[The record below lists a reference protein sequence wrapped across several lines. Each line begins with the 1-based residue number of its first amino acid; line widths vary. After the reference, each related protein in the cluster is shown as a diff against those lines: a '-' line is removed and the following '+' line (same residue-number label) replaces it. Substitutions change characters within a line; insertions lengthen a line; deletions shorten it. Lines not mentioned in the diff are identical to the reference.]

1 MQFQKVFQDALIA
14 LLTGVLGVLV
24 TFLIALAKKG
34 FEWLGA
40 KIANVKDATFREN
53 LKQLNTLLENT
64 VYNVVTSLQ
73 QTLGDEIRES
83 IKNGDGKYK
92 REDLLALKD
101 KALDQVV
108 NQITNTDWAMLQ
120 EIYDDLTQHVIDLI
134 EVNVYNL
141 KSDTFLLK
149 GGEDE

>member
-83 IKNGDGKYK
+83 IKKKDGKYT

-149 GGEDE
+149 GGESE

>member
-1 MQFQKVFQDALIA
+1 MEFQEIFKNFLIM
-14 LLTGVLGVLV
+14 LLTGVLSALAG
-24 TFLIALAKKG
+24 FLIALAKKG
-34 FEWLGA
+34 FEWLNA
-40 KIANVKDATFREN
+40 KIANVKDATYREN
-53 LKQLNTLLENT
+53 LKRLNTLLETT

-73 QTLGDEIRES
+73 QTVGDEIRES
-83 IKNGDGKYK
+83 IKNGDGEYT

-108 NQITNTDWAMLQ
+108 NQITNTDWSMLQ
-120 EIYDDLTQHVIDLI
+120 EIYDDLTQHVLDLI

-149 GGEDE
+149 GADD